1 MSVVTAPY
9 EVLAPYYNRVMAHVD
24 YAGWGRHLRS
34 LWRKYHGSK
43 PPQRVLEIA
52 AGTCPFAAKPLFP
65 KAFAVYTDFNPS
77 MLRAADLRTH
87 PSTTLRDRAPLRVA
101 CDARILPVKGPF
113 DLVLMIYD
121 SFNYL
126 LNKEEILSTL
136 RETRRVLKP
145 GGLFLFDVATE
156 TCSRQYFADSTDF
169 EELDGASSVRVS
181 RYDAKTGMQLN
192 LFTFFVLGKDGRY
205 DRREEIHRQRIYP
218 AAALQK
224 LAKRAG
230 FTVRDCLAD
239 FTLNPGSDK
248 NERLHFVLQRV

>member
-65 KAFAVYTDFNPS
+65 KAFAVYTDLNFS
-77 MLRAADLRTH
+77 MLRAAPGESIRFQSD
-87 PSTTLRDRAPLRVA
+87 AKAIPL
-101 CDARILPVKGPF
+101 KGTF